1 MSRTVLEP
9 GEAPAAPRR
18 TWLRPPDASHTRE
31 ELLAR
36 LLERS
41 APAGL
46 LAWLLPVALAILGG
60 ALRFI
65 RLDEPGSL
73 VFDETYYVKDAY
85 SLLVAGYELEWSQ
98 DANDSFNAGHPM
110 DPLGTADYVVHP
122 PLGKWMIALGMLLF
136 GSDNAFGWRFSA
148 AAVGTLSI
156 LLIAFIAQ
164 RLFGSVL
171 LGALAGLFLAVDG
184 HHLVQSRTSLLDIFL
199 MFWVLAAFAA
209 LLKDRDQGRRRLA
222 RVLARQVGSAG
233 DGPTSALMG
242 SGPWLGLR
250 PWRLVAGICLG
261 LALGTKWSALP
272 YLAVFGILT
281 VLWDMSARRIAGI
294 RHWIRGT
301 VLKDGLLAFVVMV
314 PVAAAVYV
322 ATWTGWLRSTDA
334 YDRQWAAQNPSQGW
348 DWVPAALRSLA
359 EYHRSAYSFHAGLGS
374 DHPYES
380 TAWTWLVLGRPT
392 SFYYESPSGAAQG
405 CPVEACSQAVTV
417 VGNPLIWWGA
427 ALGLLVL
434 LFAWAGRRDWRAGAI
449 LAGVAA
455 GYLPWFLFPE
465 RTMFYFY
472 AIVFEPF
479 LVLALVY
486 CLGLIM
492 GRPDAPRWRRRRGIL
507 IVGGFV
513 ALTLLVSAFFL
524 PVWTA
529 EIIPYDQW
537 RNRMW
542 MPSWI

>member
-233 DGPTSALMG
+233 DGPTSALLG

-374 DHPYES
+374 EHPYES

-427 ALGLLVL
+427 ALSLLVL

-486 CLGLIM
+486 SLGLVL